1 MKNVHWVY
9 GAGNRTHNISG
20 HESPPITTGPVLQP
34 IGDQL
39 LFEIFAQEWP
49 NRILIFWS
57 IIRWSTLMYWKNSE
71 DCFYPF
77 YGILQLLFGVKTC
90 LSLSLSL
97 SSVHGINSKEEL
109 VRRDVLFFK
118 RLCRPRHQKGQK
130 RFVEYL
136 SQMLINL
143 KSSSISNCNP
153 DLDPDAEQEMMART
167 NFRVAKLFNSEI
179 VHHSDRLKLVTWL
192 AASNQRS
199 LFQSSKVPLCSWQQ
213 FNLNV
218 SCTKGPSD
226 SF

>member
-1 MKNVHWVY
+1 MPWNLVSKVKSEDHWWQGLKRNANPRPLFVYFHLFKQMLHFLQQICVKNVHWVY

-39 LFEIFAQEWP
+39 LFEIFDQEWP

-90 LSLSLSL
+90 LSLSISL

-153 DLDPDAEQEMMART
+153 DP
-167 NFRVAKLFNSEI
+167 NEI
-179 VHHSDRLKLVTWL
+179 
-192 AASNQRS
+192 QI
-199 LFQSSKVPLCSWQQ
+199 
-213 FNLNV
+213 
-218 SCTKGPSD
+218 
-226 SF
+226 